1 MPESAEWIR
10 LHGIEEKETD
20 DMTRKTKVKPVKLV
34 KVGIMNGFQSWRGCS

>member
-20 DMTRKTKVKPVKLV
+20 DMTRKTEVKPVKL
-34 KVGIMNGFQSWRGCS
+34 GRGDNERFSELEGMF